1 MQTVTQKWYNIPTN
15 KGKVKTMSNLKNLT
29 GKEVNE
35 GIDDNV
41 GGTMLTGAGIDFY
54 RLLTIR
60 QALQAQC
67 HGFRLSNKIPQGTTL
82 ARKHLG
88 LKGNKESLLSQVQ
101 EIIDRIQSERA
112 VDSNMS

>member
-1 MQTVTQKWYNIPTN
+1 MA
-15 KGKVKTMSNLKNLT
+15 NLKNLT

-35 GIDDNV
+35 GLDHHE
-41 GGTMLTGAGIDFY
+41 GGTSMTGAGIDFY

-67 HGFRLSNKIPQGTTL
+67 RGMRLSSKIPQGTTL

-88 LKGNKESLLSQVQ
+88 LKGNKESLLKQVQ
-101 EIIDRIQSERA
+101 EIIDRIQSERSA
-112 VDSNMS
+112 DAGGEMT